1 MAALPLK
8 VGPNTVQ
15 GLEWYANDNTKDP
28 GLRGKHLEV
37 LIEQDVSL
45 EYIDDGQ
52 ATAENLTQRGEPA
65 IVVDKFR
72 RIMRQREAEAILR
85 RDFYALRRDRLSFD
99 RLVDKE
105 ARDHQ
110 FWKRGDGSTR
120 YSYQKISDEALAL
133 ITGLTPSAELPF
145 YTDVTYEGNSFN
157 PERGY
162 WLPGEKQARIIAEN
176 RPNPTAPRS
185 TSSQVPGFHKHYLT
199 TCSGTLGNLG
209 TRVTILCR
217 ARLYEDA
224 LKLLQNCLGMRANSR
239 GIGDMDPGHRAA
251 YMAVAKGIVIIR
263 LSIVEGQNVGGITID
278 DTTFVTTRIPP
289 PAGGP
294 GGRRKTHRKNGR
306 KRRHTKKLI

>member
-15 GLEWYANDNTKDP
+15 GLESYANDNTQDP
-28 GLRGKHLEV
+28 GLRVKHLEV

-52 ATAENLTQRGEPA
+52 ATVENLSQRGEPA

-85 RDFYALRRDRLSFD
+85 RDFYTPRRDRLSFD

-110 FWKRGDGSTR
+110 FWKQGDASTR
-120 YSYQKISDEALAL
+120 YSYQKISNEALAL
-133 ITGLTPSAELPF
+133 ITGLNPSADLPL

-157 PERGY
+157 PPKGY
-162 WLPGEKQARIIAEN
+162 WSPGEKEARIVVEN

-185 TSSQVPGFHKHYLT
+185 RSDQVPGFHKHYLT

-209 TRVTILCR
+209 TRVTILCG
-217 ARLYEDA
+217 AKLYEDA
-224 LKLLQNCLGMRANSR
+224 LKLLQNCLGMRASANGLAVDR
-239 GIGDMDPGHRAA
+239 GHRAA

-289 PAGGP
+289 PARGP
-294 GGRRKTHRKNGR
+294 GGRRRTRRKNGR